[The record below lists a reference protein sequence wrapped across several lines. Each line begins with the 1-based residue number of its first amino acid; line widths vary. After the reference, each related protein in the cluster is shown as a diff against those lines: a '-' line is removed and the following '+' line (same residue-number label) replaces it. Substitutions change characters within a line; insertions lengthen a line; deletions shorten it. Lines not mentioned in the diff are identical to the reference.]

1 MQREYSQLVQ
11 EQNNIVTEQKQ
22 VKSKV
27 ERSESL
33 YKNLSS
39 ELSRW
44 QGSSQNFKE
53 RIASLL
59 GDTML
64 SSAVLT
70 YIGFF
75 DYHYRQ
81 VLKADWISLV
91 DKITLK
97 LSPTLSYTE
106 FLSKPQDRILWQ
118 QEELPNDDLCI
129 ENAIIMSRY
138 NRYPLIIDPSDQ
150 ALKYIMNH
158 YRAQKIQKTSFADS
172 EFLSRISEG
181 LQYGVPV
188 LVQDVEKIDPVM
200 NSVLNKEVQKVGGR
214 LVMQVG
220 DKEIACNG

>member
-1 MQREYSQLVQ
+1 MSREYAQLVG
-11 EQNNIVTEQKQ
+11 EQNNIVREQST

-27 ERSESL
+27 TRSESL

-39 ELSRW
+39 ELIRW
-44 QGSSQNFKE
+44 EGSSQSFKE
-53 RIASLL
+53 RISSLL
-59 GDTML
+59 GDTLL

-81 VLKADWISLV
+81 VLKGDWTSAIDQV
-91 DKITLK
+91 CLK
-97 LSPTLSYTE
+97 LSPSLSYTE

-118 QEELPNDDLCI
+118 QEQLPQDDLCI

-150 ALKYIMNH
+150 ALNYIMNH
-158 YRAQKIQKTSFADS
+158 YKKQKIQKTSFADP

-188 LVQDVEKIDPVM
+188 LV
-200 NSVLNKEVQKVGGR
+200 
-214 LVMQVG
+214 
-220 DKEIACNG
+220 